1 MMKNSR
7 GGLLAAATLAMMAA
21 TPAQA
26 GVPVLGY
33 PIPNGW
39 APSQRGGNNRRE
51 DSTKRHAKAKTAYR
65 SKRAQRKKA
74 KR

>member
-1 MMKNSR
+1 MRSSKS
-7 GGLLAAATLAMMAA
+7 GLLAAAALAMVAA
-21 TPAQA
+21 SPAQVA
-26 GVPVLGY
+26 APDLGY

-39 APSQRGGNNRRE
+39 APSRRNGNNRRE
-51 DSTKRHAKAKTAYR
+51 NSEKRHAKAKTAYK